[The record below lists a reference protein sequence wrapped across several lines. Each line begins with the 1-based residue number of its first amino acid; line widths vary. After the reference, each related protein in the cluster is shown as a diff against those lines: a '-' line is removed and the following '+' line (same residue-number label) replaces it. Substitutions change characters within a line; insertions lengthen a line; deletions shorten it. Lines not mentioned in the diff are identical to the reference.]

1 MRRQTEHPVI
11 CFCFLVFCCFFLNG
25 KLKSDFLCPSERLM
39 LRLCHIS
46 STATFNPRRSSF
58 RISPRP
64 QLPEVAFNAP
74 KSATL

>member
-11 CFCFLVFCCFFLNG
+11 CFFFGFCFFFLNG
-25 KLKSDFLCPSERLM
+25 KLKSDFLRPSERLM

-46 STATFNPRRSSF
+46 STATFHPRRSSF

-64 QLPEVAFNAP
+64 QLPKIAFNAP